1 VIRFLSRRAVSAVL
15 TLIAISMIMFVLFY
29 VAPNDPAR
37 TIAGV
42 QATNAQVE
50 LVRERLGL
58 DLPVIERYFLYMG
71 GLLRGDLGYSF
82 YNQQPVLDSILQR
95 LPETASIA
103 IGGLT
108 MALLIGVLVG
118 IGAARRPGSLRDRI
132 STVFVLSGLSV
143 PTFVVGLLLL
153 YIFFFRLTVAG
164 FPIFPAAG
172 YVEFTENPWEW
183 ARHLILPWITVG
195 FVSAATYARLTR
207 SQLAGVLG
215 EDYIRTARAKG
226 LSDGSVVYKHGM
238 RSALTPVV
246 TQVSLDIAVLMGGL
260 VVTERIFG
268 INGIGSLAI
277 ESVNRGDQ
285 PVIIGTML
293 LASLFVV
300 ISSIVVDIAYALL
313 DSRVRVK

>member
-1 VIRFLSRRAVSAVL
+1 MIRFLSRRVISGIL
-15 TLIAISMIMFVLFY
+15 TLIAISAIMFLLFY

-42 QATNAQVE
+42 QATNEQVE

-58 DLPVIERYFLYMG
+58 NLPVIDRYFLYMG
-71 GLLRGDLGYSF
+71 GLLQGDLGYSF

-95 LPETASIA
+95 LPQTASIA

-108 MALLIGVLVG
+108 LALALGVTIG
-118 IGAARRPGSLRDRI
+118 IGAARRPGSIRDRF

-153 YIFFFRLTVAG
+153 YLLFYQLTVLG
-164 FPIFPAAG
+164 LPIFPAAG
-172 YVEFTENPWEW
+172 YVDFATNPFEW
-183 ARHLILPWITVG
+183 ARHLLLPWITVG

-226 LSDGSVVYKHGM
+226 LTEGKVVYKHGM

-260 VVTERIFG
+260 VVTEQIFG
-268 INGIGSLAI
+268 INGIGRLAI
-277 ESVNRGDQ
+277 QSVNRGDQ

-300 ISSIVVDIAYALL
+300 ISSILVDIVYALL

>member
-1 VIRFLSRRAVSAVL
+1 
-15 TLIAISMIMFVLFY
+15 
-29 VAPNDPAR
+29 
-37 TIAGV
+37 
-42 QATNAQVE
+42 
-50 LVRERLGL
+50 
-58 DLPVIERYFLYMG
+58 MG
-71 GLLRGDLGYSF
+71 GLLQGDLGYSF
-82 YNQQPVLDSILQR
+82 FNQQPVLDSILQR

-103 IGGLT
+103 FGGLA
-108 MALLIGVLVG
+108 MALLIGVSIG
-118 IGAARRPGSLRDRI
+118 IGAARRPGSILDRA

-153 YIFFFRLTVAG
+153 YVFFFQLTVIG
-164 FPIFPAAG
+164 LPLFPAAG
-172 YVEFTENPWEW
+172 YVDFADDPAQW

-226 LSDGSVVYKHGM
+226 LGENAVVYKHGM

-246 TQVSLDIAVLMGGL
+246 TQISLDIAVLMGGL
-260 VVTERIFG
+260 VVTEQIFG
-268 INGIGSLAI
+268 INGIGRLAI
-277 ESVNRGDQ
+277 QSVTRGDQ

-300 ISSIVVDIAYALL
+300 ISSILVDIVYALL

>member
-1 VIRFLSRRAVSAVL
+1 MIRFLSRRIVSGIL
-15 TLIAISMIMFVLFY
+15 TLIAISAIMFLLFY

-42 QATNAQVE
+42 QATNDQVE
-50 LVRERLGL
+50 QVRDRLGL
-58 DLPVIERYFLYMG
+58 NLPIVERYLLYMG
-71 GLLRGDLGYSF
+71 GLLRGDLGYSY
-82 YNQQPVLDSILQR
+82 YNQQPVLDSIIQR

-103 IGGLT
+103 IGGLV
-108 MALLIGVLVG
+108 MALLIGVSIG
-118 IGAARRPGSLRDRI
+118 IGAARRPGSIRDRA
-132 STVFVLSGLSV
+132 STLFVLSGLSV

-153 YIFFFRLTVAG
+153 YILFFQLTVLG
-164 FPIFPAAG
+164 LPFFPAAG
-172 YVEFTENPWEW
+172 YVDFASNPLEW
-183 ARHLILPWITVG
+183 ARHLLLPWITVG

-226 LSDGSVVYKHGM
+226 LTEGKVVYKHGM

-246 TQVSLDIAVLMGGL
+246 SQISLDIAVLMGGL
-260 VVTERIFG
+260 VVTEQIFG
-268 INGIGSLAI
+268 INGIGRLAI
-277 ESVNRGDQ
+277 QSVNRGDQ

-300 ISSIVVDIAYALL
+300 ISSILVDVVYGLL

>member
-1 VIRFLSRRAVSAVL
+1 VIRFLSRRTVSALL
-15 TLIAISMIMFVLFY
+15 TLIAISAIIFFLFY

-58 DLPVIERYFLYMG
+58 DLPVLERYFLYMG

-103 IGGLT
+103 LGGLA

-118 IGAARRPGSLRDRI
+118 IGAARRPGSFRDRA

-153 YIFFFRLTVAG
+153 YVFFFQLTVLG
-164 FPIFPAAG
+164 LPLFPAAG
-172 YVEFTENPWEW
+172 YVEFTEDPFEW

>member
-1 VIRFLSRRAVSAVL
+1 MIRFLSRRVVSGIL
-15 TLIAISMIMFVLFY
+15 TLFAISAIMFLLFY

-42 QATNAQVE
+42 QATNAQVDQ
-50 LVRERLGL
+50 VRERLGL
-58 DLPVIERYFLYMG
+58 DLPILERYAIYMG

-82 YNQQPVLDSILQR
+82 FNQQPVLDSIVSR

-103 IGGLT
+103 IGGLA
-108 MALLIGVLVG
+108 MALLMGISIG
-118 IGAARRPGSLRDRI
+118 IGAARRPGSFRDRV

-153 YIFFFRLTVAG
+153 YVFFFQLTVLG
-164 FPIFPAAG
+164 LPLFPAAG
-172 YVEFTENPWEW
+172 YVPLTENPWEW

-226 LSDGSVVYKHGM
+226 LSEGAVVYRHGM

-260 VVTERIFG
+260 VVTEQIFG
-268 INGIGSLAI
+268 INGIGRLAI
-277 ESVNRGDQ
+277 QSVTRGDQ

-300 ISSIVVDIAYALL
+300 ISSILVDIVYALL

>member
-1 VIRFLSRRAVSAVL
+1 MIRFLSRRIVSGVI
-15 TLIAISMIMFVLFY
+15 TLIAISAIMFLLFY

-42 QATNAQVE
+42 QATNDQVE

-58 DLPVIERYFLYMG
+58 NLPVIERYFLYMG
-71 GLLRGDLGYSF
+71 GLLRGDLGFSF

-108 MALLIGVLVG
+108 LALVLGVSIG
-118 IGAARRPGSLRDRI
+118 IGAARHPGSLRDRL

-153 YIFFFRLTVAG
+153 YVLFFQLTVLG
-164 FPIFPAAG
+164 LPIFPAAG
-172 YVEFTENPWEW
+172 YVDLAENPLEW

-226 LSDGSVVYKHGM
+226 LTEGTVVYKHGM

-260 VVTERIFG
+260 VVTEQIFG
-268 INGIGSLAI
+268 INGIGRLAI
-277 ESVNRGDQ
+277 QSVNRGDQ

-300 ISSIVVDIAYALL
+300 ISSILVDIVYALL
-313 DSRVRVK
+313 DSRVRVT

>member
-1 VIRFLSRRAVSAVL
+1 
-15 TLIAISMIMFVLFY
+15 
-29 VAPNDPAR
+29 
-37 TIAGV
+37 
-42 QATNAQVE
+42 
-50 LVRERLGL
+50 
-58 DLPVIERYFLYMG
+58 
-71 GLLRGDLGYSF
+71 
-82 YNQQPVLDSILQR
+82 
-95 LPETASIA
+95 
-103 IGGLT
+103 
-108 MALLIGVLVG
+108 MALLIGVSIG
-118 IGAARRPGSLRDRI
+118 IGAARRPGSILDRA

-153 YIFFFRLTVAG
+153 YVFFFQLTVIG
-164 FPIFPAAG
+164 LPLFPAAG
-172 YVEFTENPWEW
+172 YVDFADDPAQW

-226 LSDGSVVYKHGM
+226 LGENAVVYKHGM

-246 TQVSLDIAVLMGGL
+246 TQISLDIAVLMGGL
-260 VVTERIFG
+260 VVTEQIFG
-268 INGIGSLAI
+268 INGIGRLAI
-277 ESVNRGDQ
+277 QSVTRGDQ

-300 ISSIVVDIAYALL
+300 ISSILVDIVYALL

>member
-1 VIRFLSRRAVSAVL
+1 MIRFLSRRTLSGIL
-15 TLIAISMIMFVLFY
+15 TLIAISALMFVLFY

-50 LVRERLGL
+50 QVRERLGL
-58 DLPVIERYFLYMG
+58 DLPIIERYFLYMG
-71 GLLRGDLGYSF
+71 GLLQGDLGYSF
-82 YNQQPVLDSILQR
+82 FNQQPVLDSILQR

-103 IGGLT
+103 FGGLA
-108 MALLIGVLVG
+108 MALLIGVSIG
-118 IGAARRPGSLRDRI
+118 IGAARRPGSILDRA

-153 YIFFFRLTVAG
+153 YVFFFQLTVIG
-164 FPIFPAAG
+164 LPLFPAAG
-172 YVEFTENPWEW
+172 YVDFADDPAQW

-226 LSDGSVVYKHGM
+226 LGENAVVYKHGM

-246 TQVSLDIAVLMGGL
+246 TQISLDIAVLMGGL
-260 VVTERIFG
+260 VVTEQIFG
-268 INGIGSLAI
+268 INGIGRLAI
-277 ESVNRGDQ
+277 QSVTRGDQ

-300 ISSIVVDIAYALL
+300 ISSILVDIVYALL